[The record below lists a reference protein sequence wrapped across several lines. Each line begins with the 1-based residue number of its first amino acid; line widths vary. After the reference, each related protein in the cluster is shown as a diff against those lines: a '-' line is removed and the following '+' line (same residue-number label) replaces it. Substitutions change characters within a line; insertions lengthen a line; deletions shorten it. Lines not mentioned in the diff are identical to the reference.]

1 MSREKE
7 EQDSVTSPSS
17 KVETM
22 ERENDISQ
30 RSFFSISRKVRW
42 FIFSI
47 ELCCLANFDQ
57 GAISASTTEIK
68 NYFKMTD
75 RELGSFGGIGFL
87 GTTLGGIFSL
97 SIINKFNRKYT
108 IMSLLCTNII
118 SLFIPTIIT
127 SKILLMFCRILSGF
141 SQSFNSIYLPVWVD
155 QFGIYNKK
163 SIMMSL
169 ISLPS
174 ALGYLLGYIF
184 AVLTSWKNTFHLCII
199 INISLF
205 FCFFLS
211 DNLYFSKTLV
221 SKKKNDLNNTNSFNN
236 EFDNISL
243 FEDISGENS
252 TFGNESLISQG
263 KQCFKSKLF
272 RMSNLSLIT
281 LLLILSGFQFW
292 INDYLENTVKIIDKK
307 ERLLY
312 FLVILLINI
321 IGAPISGGQIMQRIG
336 GYESINGILFPFYSC
351 IISLISSNLLLFTTY
366 KYFVAMLIGI
376 YLFTGCMMIAS
387 LNGIIVSSIP
397 KEYTGSA
404 SAISNLSYNII
415 GRLNGPNVYGLLR
428 SFCGKDS
435 RIPMV
440 FLLDIKFITLFC
452 LYKCIKYRKESLS

>member
-1 MSREKE
+1 M
-7 EQDSVTSPSS
+7 
-17 KVETM
+17 
-22 ERENDISQ
+22 DITTINKNP
-30 RSFFSISRKVRW
+30 FPISRRKRW
-42 FIFSI
+42 ITFILLLSFN
-47 ELCCLANFDQ
+47 LTLNLDQ
-57 GAISASTTEIK
+57 GTLSGTTSDLKKTLNME
-68 NYFKMTD
+68 D
-75 RELGSFGGIGFL
+75 QELGLFGGMVFL
-87 GTTLGGIFSL
+87 GSTIGCVITTLL
-97 SIINKFNRKYT
+97 INKIDRRKFL
-108 IMSLLCTNII
+108 ICTSILDLI
-118 SLFIPTIIT
+118 SLISIT
-127 SKILLMFCRILSGF
+127 TVKIKLILYFCRFISGF
-141 SQSFNSIYLPVWVD
+141 CVSFISIYVPVWSD

-205 FCFFLS
+205 ICFFLS

-252 TFGNESLISQG
+252 TFGNKSLISQG

-452 LYKCIKYRKESLS
+452 LSKCIKYRKESLS